1 MTPEEAAT
9 LEMIVE
15 SVDDA
20 GGQITG
26 TEVDHK
32 NVGGIASAMQQA
44 LGGEPMT
51 RPVFTL
57 EILADPSEVLGE
69 DDGRDED
76 TSADGTVAVDVQT
89 AETCL
94 RELDI
99 LVDETEDPENEY
111 GDPMSPLARARSRI
125 VALDDADEET
135 QREVL
140 DVIDEVGEATGAEA
154 SPIDPLQDDI
164 FQAKSDLEG
173 ALGAAGDGDGEGPN
187 DGCGASVQHE
197 HEGVEVPL
205 GEDPADE
212 GGEQQ

>member
-20 GGQITG
+20 GGRITG

-111 GDPMSPLARARSRI
+111 GDPMSPLARARSHI
-125 VALDDADEET
+125 VALDDVDEET

-140 DVIDEVGEATGAEA
+140 DVIDEVGEATGAET

-164 FQAKSDLEG
+164 FQAKGDLED
-173 ALGAAGDGDGEGPN
+173 ALGAAGDDHGDAPD
-187 DGCGASVQHE
+187 DGCGLSVQHE
-197 HEGVEVPL
+197 HEGVDVPL
-205 GEDPADE
+205 DEDPANE
-212 GGEQQ
+212 GGDEQ

>member
-9 LEMIVE
+9 LEAIVE
-15 SVDDA
+15 AVDDA
-20 GGQITG
+20 GGRITG

-57 EILADPSEVLGE
+57 EILADPSRVLGE
-69 DDGRDED
+69 TDGDDAG
-76 TSADGTVAVDVQT
+76 ADGAVAVDVET

-94 RELDI
+94 RELEI

-125 VALDDADEET
+125 VALDDVDEEH

-140 DVIDEVGEATGAEA
+140 DVIDEVGEATGAET

-173 ALGAAGDGDGEGPN
+173 ALGAAGDGDGEAPN

-197 HEGVEVPL
+197 HEGAVEL
-205 GEDPADE
+205 TFDEDPADE